1 MVVLP
6 ETAVSPS
13 PLSLVPH
20 VMGPLCPYTDK
31 TSEL

>member
-6 ETAVSPS
+6 MTAVPHF
-13 PLSLVPH
+13 LVPH
-20 VMGPLCPYTDK
+20 MMGPLCSYTDK